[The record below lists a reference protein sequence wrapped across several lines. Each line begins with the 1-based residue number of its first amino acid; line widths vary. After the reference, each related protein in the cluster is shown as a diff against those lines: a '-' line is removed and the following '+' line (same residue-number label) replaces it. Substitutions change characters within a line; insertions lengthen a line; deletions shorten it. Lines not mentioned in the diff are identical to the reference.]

1 MSHAHN
7 CLLRG
12 LNAIMLQAPH
22 IPSYGSPGHNPSDVR
37 DLLTYIRTWVK
48 TVDHHHHV
56 EETVMFP
63 EIEAMAGDEGE
74 GLFSGALHQH
84 REFHDGLDEL
94 LRVAKSMQA
103 DPSKYS
109 WTTIKAIIDNFAPAL
124 VDHLRDEINLIL
136 SLERFDS
143 TALSTC
149 WKKGEDIAKANG
161 RISFLVRAQPPTP
174 FP

>member
-1 MSHAHN
+1 
-7 CLLRG
+7 
-12 LNAIMLQAPH
+12 
-22 IPSYGSPGHNPSDVR
+22 
-37 DLLTYIRTWVK
+37 
-48 TVDHHHHV
+48 
-56 EETVMFP
+56 MFP